1 MDALSVMS
9 IRVDK
14 RTDSA
19 PRVQEI
25 LTKNGDMIIG
35 RFGIHDPGEVDHGLI
50 TLNIRGDMNRI
61 NDMMGQLNDL
71 QGVKTN
77 HMQA

>member
-25 LTKNGDMIIG
+25 LTKHGDMIIG

-50 TLNIRGDMNRI
+50 TLNIRGDMNKI